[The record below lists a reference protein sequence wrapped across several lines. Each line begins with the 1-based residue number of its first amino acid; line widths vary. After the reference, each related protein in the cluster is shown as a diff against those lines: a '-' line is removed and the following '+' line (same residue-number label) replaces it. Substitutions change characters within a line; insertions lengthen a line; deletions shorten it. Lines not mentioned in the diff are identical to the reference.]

1 MNVFFVII
9 QKIINESNIVIEID
23 HETNIFELYRNTIF
37 GPKGLDVAECE
48 VSAKVVDSESVP
60 LGKDYYVNRFYYN
73 YIISHYVKFTFSNK
87 IKEDPLKTM
96 GQFIRKKYIFLSDT
110 LTNIFIDKKQMD
122 VFMNIFSRIQKTY
135 FALLRFVNICRHK
148 KTGVYNTCDLLM
160 NPVNRY
166 DSNIIEIYQNKRI
179 YLMTA
184 PDIINI
190 MNASLSHSPYFFSE
204 TLPIKN
210 PYNNM
215 IFNKSTLY
223 NFYFF
228 IRKSMFIMSELIDK
242 YFLSNFDL
250 RHFEDNNQYIIR
262 DYYIKNYIDSS
273 PPSILIPFIEK
284 MFAQY
289 KITTIQI
296 DDDFPKNRL
305 IEIMR
310 PYLLLLFQSNYS
322 IDISK
327 RNACFHKLLNKLRL
341 FVKYNPQFGR
351 KIVKIKPKSMNILYL
366 RKRYTTVITFNDDHI
381 LFNNINDNKHFMNTH
396 SHKNN
401 NSSHYGHVVE
411 YVRSESDDSDE
422 ESDEEEGEDGE
433 EGEDVRQGDDGE
445 EADGEDNEEDEEED
459 EEEEEEE
466 EEEEG
471 EVVEDDEVE

>member
-23 HETNIFELYRNTIF
+23 NETNIFELYQNTIF
-37 GPKGLDVAECE
+37 GPKGRDLVECE
-48 VSAKVVDSESVP
+48 VSGKAVDSESVP
-60 LGKDYYVNRFYYN
+60 LCKDYYVNRFYYN

-96 GQFIRKKYIFLSDT
+96 GQFIRKKYLFLSDT
-110 LTNIFIDKKQMD
+110 LTNIFIDKKQME

-148 KTGVYNTCDLLM
+148 KTSVYNTCDLLM

-179 YLMTA
+179 YLMTV

-250 RHFEDNNQYIIR
+250 HHFEDNNQYIIR

-273 PPSILIPFIEK
+273 PPSTLIPFISK

-322 IDISK
+322 IDVSK
-327 RNACFHKLLNKLRL
+327 RNSCFHKLFNKLKL

-351 KIVKIKPKSMNILYL
+351 KIVKIKPKPMNILYL
-366 RKRYTTVITFNDDHI
+366 RKRYTTVVTFNDDHI
-381 LFNNINDNKHFMNTH
+381 LFNNKNDNKHFMNTH
-396 SHKNN
+396 SHKNIS
-401 NSSHYGHVVE
+401 SSHYGHVVE
-411 YVRSESDDSDE
+411 YVRSESDE
-422 ESDEEEGEDGE
+422 ESDEESQEDGEDEHGEEEVEEREPLQEGGQGEE
-433 EGEDVRQGDDGE
+433 EGEDDEEDD
-445 EADGEDNEEDEEED
+445 EEDEED
-459 EEEEEEE
+459 
-466 EEEEG
+466 
-471 EVVEDDEVE
+471 VVEDGVE